1 MKKLLLIS
9 IALMLSGFAFF
20 KFPAVLAVDESG
32 FAPDVDGVVSRFAD
46 NVYIAHDIL
55 AGKQFTGKNII
66 LEYSDGKRV
75 EYRAIETI
83 IMQVYDQG
91 DGSMV
96 YKDGDNWYTSDDL
109 YTVVYSRGVVFVTCY
124 TKYGVA
130 GWGRKFVVME
140 KVR

>member
-1 MKKLLLIS
+1 
-9 IALMLSGFAFF
+9 MLFGMAFSN
-20 KFPAVLAVDESG
+20 FPTVLSVDESG
-32 FAPDVDGVVSRFAD
+32 YAPNIDGVVSRFAP

-66 LEYSDGKRV
+66 LEYSDGKRIEYKSV
-75 EYRAIETI
+75 EII
-83 IMQVYDQG
+83 IMQVYKQG

-109 YTVVYSRGVVFVTCY
+109 YSVVYSRGVVFATCY

-130 GWGRKFVVME
+130 GWGRKFVIME
-140 KVR
+140 KAR